1 MSDHQLPITDHR
13 LPFTDYRS
21 PISNQLTKLLFY
33 QPDIDLGSLYLSEDE
48 SRHVVKVLRS
58 ENGDVLELT
67 NGKGSFFKV
76 RITKADPGR
85 CLFEIVERKDNPG
98 KSFSIHIAIAPTKNA
113 DRIEWFVEKAVEIGI
128 DKISFMLCQT
138 SERKSINLERIEKIA
153 VSAMKQSGQCWLP
166 ELVGL
171 NPMKEVITAK
181 ASQKFIA
188 YVDQSN
194 PHHLKSLAKP
204 DQDYLVLI
212 GPEGDFSKEELLSA
226 EQAGCS
232 KVSLGVTRLRTET
245 AGVAACH
252 ILNLIN

>member
-1 MSDHQLPITDHR
+1 MTD
-13 LPFTDYRS
+13 P
-21 PISNQLTKLLFY
+21 PTKLIRLLFY

-48 SRHVVKVLRS
+48 SKHVVKVLRS
-58 ENGDVLELT
+58 ENGDVLDLT
-67 NGKGSFFKV
+67 NGKGSSFKV
-76 RITKADPGR
+76 RITKADPR
-85 CLFEIVERKDNPG
+85 KCLFEIVERKDSPE
-98 KSFSIHIAIAPTKNA
+98 KSFSIHIAIAPTKNT
-113 DRIEWFVEKAVEIGI
+113 DRLEWFVEKSVEIGI
-128 DKISFMLCQT
+128 DKISFMLCKT
-138 SERKSINLERIEKIA
+138 SERKSINIERIEKIA
-153 VSAMKQSGQCWLP
+153 ISAMKQSGQCWLP

-171 NPMKEVITAK
+171 HPMKEIITTQ

-194 PHHLKSLAKP
+194 PHLKSLAKP

-232 KVSLGVTRLRTET
+232 KVSLGATRLRTET

>member
-1 MSDHQLPITDHR
+1 MVIGQKCLI
-13 LPFTDYRS
+13 TDYRS
-21 PISNQLTKLLFY
+21 LITKPILPKLLFY
-33 QPDIDLGSLYLSEDE
+33 QPDIDLGSLYFSEDE

-58 ENGDVLELT
+58 ENGELLDLT

-76 RITKADPGR
+76 RITKADPSK
-85 CLFEIVERKDNPG
+85 CLFEIVERKDNPR

-113 DRIEWFVEKAVEIGI
+113 DRIEWFIEKSVEIGI
-128 DKISFMLCQT
+128 SKISFMLCKT
-138 SERKSINLERIEKIA
+138 SERKSINMERIEKIA
-153 VSAMKQSGQCWLP
+153 ISAMKQSGQCWLP
-166 ELVGL
+166 ELVDL
-171 NPMKEVITAK
+171 HPIKEIITIQ

-204 DQDYLVLI
+204 NQDYLVLI

-226 EQAGCS
+226 ERAGFS
-232 KVSLGVTRLRTET
+232 KVSLSANRLRTET

-252 ILNLIN
+252 IFNLINS